1 MSTVSSA
8 TSTAAD
14 IYSSINAQG
23 NGSSSTG
30 TTTAAQTQDRFLT
43 LLTTQLKNQDPLNP
57 MDNTQMTSQLAQ
69 INTVSGIEKLNSSL
83 ESLLG
88 AYNNTQT
95 MQAAAMI
102 GKNVMVPGTQLT
114 LQSGTAVGGIKLDSA
129 ADNVVIKISDK
140 AGNVVATENL
150 GARSAGSFTFAWDGK
165 NASNQT
171 MTDGNYK
178 LSVEATKGSE
188 KVTATAMQIGTVS
201 AVVKNGSGY
210 VLDLGS
216 EGTFAF
222 SDVQQIF

>member
-1 MSTVSSA
+1 MTTA
-8 TSTAAD
+8 TGATNSAAD
-14 IYSSINAQG
+14 IFAAINGQ
-23 NGSSSTG
+23 SSSKS
-30 TTTAAQTQDRFLT
+30 TTKSTTEQLQDRFLT
-43 LLTTQLKNQDPLNP
+43 LLTTQLQNQDPLNP
-57 MDNTQMTSQLAQ
+57 MDNSQMTTQLAQ
-69 INTVSGIEKLNSSL
+69 INTVSGIEKLNASL
-83 ESLLG
+83 ASLLD

-102 GKNVMVPGTQLT
+102 GKSVLVSGNNLT
-114 LQSGTAVGGIKLDSA
+114 LQNGTAVGGIKLDAA
-129 ADNVVIKISDK
+129 ADNVVIKISD
-140 AGNVVATENL
+140 ADGNVVATENL
-150 GARSAGSFTFAWDGK
+150 GARAAGSFTFAWDGK
-165 NASNQT
+165 NASDQT
-171 MTDGNYK
+171 MTDGDYK